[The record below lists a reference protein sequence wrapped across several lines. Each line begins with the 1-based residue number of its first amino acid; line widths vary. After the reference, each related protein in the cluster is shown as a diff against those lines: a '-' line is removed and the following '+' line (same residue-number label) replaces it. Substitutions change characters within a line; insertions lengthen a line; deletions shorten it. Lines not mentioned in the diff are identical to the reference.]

1 MNKANIAFISDI
13 HSNFVALEAVLAKI
27 DKLGITQ
34 VFCAGDVA
42 GYHTQVNECC
52 NELRERN
59 IVTVMGNHDWYLG
72 GFGFCERSK
81 SVNDLL
87 TYQRQI
93 ISPNNQDWLSS
104 LPVHYSQGGIRMV
117 HGGWSDPIDEYLS
130 EPTEEYFRQ
139 LSGNFFISGHTHRAR
154 IEKFLEKTYCNP
166 GSVGQP
172 RDLDSRASFAILE
185 NSTFRIERVEYDIE
199 KVGFLMER
207 AGFEEYYYGGLF
219 TGATRLQ
226 RRSAKPEAP

>member
-1 MNKANIAFISDI
+1 MITRKIAFISDI
-13 HSNFVALEAVLAKI
+13 HSNFVALEAVLSQI

-34 VFCAGDVA
+34 ILCAGDVA

-52 NELRERN
+52 TELRERN

-72 GFGFCERSK
+72 GSGFCTRSK

-87 TYQRQI
+87 TYQSQI
-93 ISPNNQDWLSS
+93 ISPENKNWLSS
-104 LPVHYSQGGIRMV
+104 LPVSYSKGDIRMV
-117 HGGWSDPIDEYLS
+117 HGGWSDPIDEYLT
-130 EPTEEYFRQ
+130 EPTEEYFSH
-139 LSGNFFISGHTHRAR
+139 LAGELFISGHTHHAR
-154 IEKFLEKTYCNP
+154 IDEFSEKTYCNP

-172 RDLDSRASFAILE
+172 RDLDSRASFSILE

-199 KVGFLMER
+199 KVGFLMEK

-226 RRSAKPEAP
+226 RRSDKQQLS